1 MKLHSNF
8 CNLHIMK
15 PSLFWP
21 QCLTYFARR
30 QQGILAV
37 FYNSLISALDTG
49 NSVFLGELFGR
60 YWGWYLYEIR
70 LPFDFCLFFV
80 FAVDIETLDKRRRS
94 VRVIWAQRR
103 RRWELC
109 LIGRHT
115 WWHTGTLQWALDK
128 CENTTAGGHRRI
140 HQNYSAQNR
149 YFDDRRVQEFWQEP
163 KTGPKQ
169 KPSAGEPRP
178 ASPDIKKAKMKY
190 SFL

>member
-1 MKLHSNF
+1 
-8 CNLHIMK
+8 MK

-60 YWGWYLYEIR
+60 YWGGYLYEITQR
-70 LPFDFCLFFV
+70 LPFDFCLFFRFCSWHWNV
-80 FAVDIETLDKRRRS
+80 GQAKAKCPGNLGTEAQAMGIVRDWAAHCVPHTVTL
-94 VRVIWAQRR
+94 
-103 RRWELC
+103 
-109 LIGRHT
+109 
-115 WWHTGTLQWALDK
+115 WHTGTLQWALDK
-128 CENTTAGGHRRI
+128 CENTTGGHRRI

-178 ASPDIKKAKMKY
+178 ASPDIKKMEN